1 MAGRYQD
8 EVGQLRQNLRDNGY
22 TQDAVNTVRSLVKKV
37 VLTPDNTGK
46 HLTID
51 VHGELAG
58 LLAMATNQS
67 NVTPLMLAFDD
78 AQAQE
83 DQAESQNE
91 NLFYRLSTAS
101 RLTNE

>member
-8 EVGQLRQNLRDNGY
+8 EVCQLRQNLKDNGY
-22 TQDAVNTVRSLVKKV
+22 TQYAVNTVRSLVQKV
-37 VLTPDNTGK
+37 VLTPDDTGK

-58 LLAMATNQS
+58 LLAMATDES

-78 AQAQE
+78 AQE
-83 DQAESQNE
+83 DQAEAQNG

-101 RLTNE
+101 RLTNK